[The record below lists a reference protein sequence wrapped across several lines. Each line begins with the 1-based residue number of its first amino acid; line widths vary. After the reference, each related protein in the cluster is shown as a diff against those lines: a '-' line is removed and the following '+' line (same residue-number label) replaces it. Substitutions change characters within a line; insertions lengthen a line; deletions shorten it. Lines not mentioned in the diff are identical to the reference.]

1 MLCKVYCACSKGLDV
16 FTITVEVDVSS
27 GISFYLVGLPDN
39 AVKESQ
45 QRISCALSKY
55 GYKIPGKKIIVNLA
69 PANLKKE
76 GSAFDLAI
84 AIGIIQASEQ
94 VEFINPQKFL
104 ILGELALD
112 GSLRAIKGALPI
124 ILHAKDEGFAG
135 CILPYDSAIEG
146 REIDNFTI
154 FGADNLREVI
164 EILKEPELA
173 AHYLIK
179 ERFTKRAIEE
189 ARIGGDRY
197 DNGGTKNSS
206 SNSYNSTSASNSC
219 SNFKFVKGQQMA
231 KRGLEIAAAGG
242 HNVIMVGSPGSGKT
256 MMAKCLASI
265 LPPMSSEEAIET
277 SKIYSVAGL
286 FNAYNGLIRERPF
299 REPHHTSTVQAL
311 AGSGLNGIPGEISL
325 AHNGVLFLDEFAEF
339 PRYAI
344 EILRQPLE
352 ERVIQICR
360 AKSRVCYPAS
370 FMLVAAM
377 NPCPCG
383 YLHEPN
389 GRCRCS
395 SSAITKYS
403 AKISGPI
410 LDRIDIQLTVRPVG
424 ADIITASSVIEEG
437 ESSEVIAARV
447 LEAREL
453 QLERFRNENFYTNAN
468 IPQSLL
474 HKYCEVG
481 ERERKFLK
489 KLVESSNLS
498 ARGYSRLLKISRTIA
513 DLDGKD
519 FISLS
524 HISQAMQFR
533 VFTTGI
539 VDVSL

>member
-1 MLCKVYCACSKGLDV
+1 M
-16 FTITVEVDVSS
+16 
-27 GISFYLVGLPDN
+27 
-39 AVKESQ
+39 
-45 QRISCALSKY
+45 
-55 GYKIPGKKIIVNLA
+55 
-69 PANLKKE
+69 
-76 GSAFDLAI
+76 
-84 AIGIIQASEQ
+84 
-94 VEFINPQKFL
+94 
-104 ILGELALD
+104 
-112 GSLRAIKGALPI
+112 
-124 ILHAKDEGFAG
+124 
-135 CILPYDSAIEG
+135 
-146 REIDNFTI
+146 
-154 FGADNLREVI
+154 
-164 EILKEPELA
+164 
-173 AHYLIK
+173 
-179 ERFTKRAIEE
+179 
-189 ARIGGDRY
+189 
-197 DNGGTKNSS
+197 NG
-206 SNSYNSTSASNSC
+206 
-219 SNFKFVKGQQMA
+219 
-231 KRGLEIAAAGG
+231 
-242 HNVIMVGSPGSGKT
+242 
-256 MMAKCLASI
+256 
-265 LPPMSSEEAIET
+265 
-277 SKIYSVAGL
+277 
-286 FNAYNGLIRERPF
+286 
-299 REPHHTSTVQAL
+299 
-311 AGSGLNGIPGEISL
+311 ISL

-395 SSAITKYS
+395 SSSITKYS

-424 ADIITASSVIEEG
+424 ADIITANSVAEEG
-437 ESSEVIAARV
+437 ESSEVIAGRV
-447 LEAREL
+447 LRAREIQL
-453 QLERFRNENFYTNAN
+453 QRFKGESFYTNAN

-474 HKYCEVG
+474 NKYCEVG

-533 VFTTGI
+533 VFNAGI